1 MARLDGQR
9 FAELATSILDILK
22 TNKFANESFQDAFIR
37 LIGLIPN
44 VDSTQVAAQA
54 GDLSTRTSEKL
65 LANFDEEVTTGQ
77 GGETVVDGLFKSSD
91 ANKQS
96 LRLLIGSYVDN
107 LLTFVDKWNRQQ
119 RGQQARR
126 LQRLVGNIADP
137 FDPTLIGRVG
147 DISLHSSVVGANEI
161 RSEVVNIG
169 EVIRQVNQGL
179 KEIELSKSDRSI
191 GTLTLQASLFE
202 LVLTQLNLLI
212 SAIPVDK
219 LGQLGGVVT
228 NTIKTPVI
236 GIEDSASKIG
246 TQRRAVGVELARLQE
261 QEALIITGVNLET
274 NEVLSLKN
282 FLQGLSFL
290 TNKVQYKCKECKF
303 FQKGG
308 QISQSLTD
316 ISRENP
322 TQGTICTFSFQG
334 KTGLPTQE
342 NFSCKEVW
350 GLINNDFWTASLD
363 VINQFVKAFL
373 AKDK

>member
-9 FAELATSILDILK
+9 FADLATSILDILR
-22 TNKFANESFQDAFIR
+22 TNKFTNESYQDAFIR

-65 LANFDEEVTTGQ
+65 LANFDTEVTTGQ
-77 GGETVVDGLFKSSD
+77 GGNTVVDGLFKSSD
-91 ANKQS
+91 ENKQR
-96 LRLLIGSYVDN
+96 LRLLIGSYVNN
-107 LLTFVDKWNRQQ
+107 LQALVKRWDRQQ
-119 RGQQARR
+119 RGQQQRR
-126 LQRLVGNIADP
+126 LQRLVGEGADP

-147 DISLHSSVVGANEI
+147 DVSLHKSVKGTDDTH
-161 RSEVVNIG
+161 SESVSIE
-169 EVIRQVNQGL
+169 EVIRQVNEGL
-179 KEIELSKSDRSI
+179 KEIESSKSDRSI

-202 LVLTQLNLLI
+202 LILTQLNLLI
-212 SAIPVDK
+212 SAVPVSK
-219 LGQLGGVVT
+219 LGELGGVVT
-228 NTIKTPVI
+228 SVVKTPVV
-236 GIEDSASKIG
+236 GIEDRANKVG

-261 QEALIITGVNLET
+261 QEALIVTGANLET

-308 QISQSLTD
+308 QIAQSLTE
-316 ISRENP
+316 ITRENP
-322 TQGTICTFSFQG
+322 TQGAICTFSFQG

-342 NFSCKEVW
+342 NNSCREVW

-363 VINQFVKAFL
+363 VINQFIEVFL